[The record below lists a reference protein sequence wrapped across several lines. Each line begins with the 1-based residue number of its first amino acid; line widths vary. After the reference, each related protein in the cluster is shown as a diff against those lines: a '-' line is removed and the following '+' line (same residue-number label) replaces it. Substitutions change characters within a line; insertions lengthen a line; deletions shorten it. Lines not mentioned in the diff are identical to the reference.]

1 MIQQHF
7 HAIVWID
14 HHQAKVFR
22 FNTSDVDRDVIR
34 PHDPTVHLHHKANAV
49 GSGRAPVDKD
59 FLRRVTESVARAGVI
74 MIVGPAS
81 AKTELAAY
89 IAAHAPHL
97 SARVSTVEA
106 ADHPSDGELVAL
118 ARKHFRASDQMKT
131 PA

>member
-22 FNTSDVDRDVIR
+22 FNASDVERDVIR
-34 PHDPTVHLHHKANAV
+34 PHNPTVHLHHKANVV
-49 GSGRAPVDKD
+49 GSGHAPIDKD
-59 FLRRVTESVARAGVI
+59 FFRRVTESVSGAGAI

-97 SARVSTVEA
+97 SGRVSAVEA
-106 ADHPSDGELVAL
+106 ADHPSDGELVAM
-118 ARKHFRASDQMKT
+118 ARKMFQATDKMKS

>member
-1 MIQQHF
+1 MMQQHF

-22 FNTSDVDRDVIR
+22 FNASDVERDVIR
-34 PHDPTVHLHHKANAV
+34 PHDPTVHLHHKANTI
-49 GSGRAPVDKD
+49 GSGHAPVDKD
-59 FLRRVTESVARAGVI
+59 FLRRVTESVSEAGAI

-81 AKTELAAY
+81 AKTELAAH
-89 IAAHAPHL
+89 IAAHAPDL

-106 ADHPSDGELVAL
+106 ADHPSDGELMAL
-118 ARKHFRASDQMKT
+118 ARKFFRANDRMKT

>member
-7 HAIVWID
+7 HAIIWID

-22 FNTSDVDRDVIR
+22 FNASDIDRDVIR
-34 PHDPTVHLHHKANAV
+34 PHDPTVHLHHKANTI
-49 GSGRAPVDKD
+49 GSGHAPVDKD
-59 FLRRVTESVARAGVI
+59 FLKRITKSVSGAGAI

-89 IAAHAPHL
+89 IAAHEPHL
-97 SARVSTVEA
+97 TARVSTVGA
-106 ADHPSDGELVAL
+106 ADHPSDGELVAM
-118 ARKHFRASDQMKT
+118 ARKFFQANDRMKS

>member
-7 HAIVWID
+7 HAIIWID

-22 FNTSDVDRDVIR
+22 FNASDIDRDVIR
-34 PHDPTVHLHHKANAV
+34 PHDPTVHLHHKANTV
-49 GSGRAPVDKD
+49 GSGHAPVDKD
-59 FLRRVTESVARAGVI
+59 FFRRVTESVSKAGAI

-89 IAAHAPHL
+89 ITAHTPHL
-97 SARVSTVEA
+97 LARVSAVEA

-118 ARKHFRASDQMKT
+118 ARKFFRAADRMTTQV
-131 PA
+131 

>member
-7 HAIVWID
+7 HSIIWID

-22 FNTSDVDRDVIR
+22 FNASDLERDVIR

-49 GSGRAPVDKD
+49 GSGHAPVDKD
-59 FLRRVTESVARAGVI
+59 FFRRVTESVSQAGAI
-74 MIVGPAS
+74 MIVGPAN
-81 AKTELAAY
+81 AKAELAAF

-97 SARVSTVEA
+97 SARVSIVEA
-106 ADHPSDGELVAL
+106 VDHPSDGELVAL
-118 ARKHFRASDQMKT
+118 ARKFFAANDRMKT

>member
-22 FNTSDVDRDVIR
+22 FNAKDVDRDVIR
-34 PHDPTVHLHHKANAV
+34 PHDPTVHLHHKANTV
-49 GSGRAPVDKD
+49 GSGHASVDKE
-59 FLRRVTESVARAGVI
+59 FLRHVTASLSGAGAI

-89 IAAHAPHL
+89 LTTHAPDL
-97 SARVSTVEA
+97 SSRVSIVEA
-106 ADHPSDGELVAL
+106 VDHPSDGELVAL
-118 ARKHFRASDQMKT
+118 ARKFFRASDRIQPPM
-131 PA
+131 

>member
-7 HAIVWID
+7 HSIVWID
-14 HHQAKVFR
+14 HHQAKIFR
-22 FNTSDVDRDVIR
+22 FNAGDLERDVVR
-34 PHDPTVHLHHKANAV
+34 PHDPTVHLHHKANTIGNGHV
-49 GSGRAPVDKD
+49 PVDND
-59 FLRRVTESVARAGVI
+59 FLRRVTEAVSGAGAI

-89 IAAHAPHL
+89 IAARAPHL
-97 SARVSTVEA
+97 SGRVSAVEA

-118 ARKHFRASDQMKT
+118 ARKAFRVTDKMKN

>member
-1 MIQQHF
+1 MMQHF
-7 HAIVWID
+7 HAIIWID

-22 FNTSDVDRDVIR
+22 FNASEIDRDVIQ
-34 PHDPTVHLHHKANAV
+34 PHDPTVHLHHKANTV
-49 GSGRAPVDKD
+49 GSGHAPVDKD
-59 FLRRVTESVARAGVI
+59 FFRRVTESLTGAGAI

-81 AKTELAAY
+81 AKTELATY
-89 IAAHAPHL
+89 IAAHTPQL

-118 ARKHFRASDQMKT
+118 ARKFFLAKDRMKK

>member
-1 MIQQHF
+1 MMQQHF

-22 FNTSDVDRDVIR
+22 FNASEIDRDVIR
-34 PHDPTVHLHHKANAV
+34 PHDPTVHLHHKANTI
-49 GSGRAPVDKD
+49 GSGHAPVDKD
-59 FLRRVTESVARAGVI
+59 FLKRVTESVSGAGAM

-89 IAAHAPHL
+89 IAAHAPGL
-97 SARVSTVEA
+97 AARVSTVEA
-106 ADHPSDGELVAL
+106 ADHPTDGELVAL
-118 ARKHFRASDQMKT
+118 ARKFFRASDRMKS